1 MDRILA
7 MQVYVRVVEAK
18 SFVRAAEALSMPPS
32 TVTGLIKGL
41 EKHLRVRP
49 AQSDYAQRQPHLGRR
64 ALLRTVPRDPQPD

>member
-7 MQVYVRVVEAK
+7 MQAYVRVVEAK

-41 EKHLRVRP
+41 EKHLRVR
-49 AQSDYAQRQPHLGRR
+49 
-64 ALLRTVPRDPQPD
+64 LLNRTTRSVSPTSEG